1 MCEGKEREV
10 RMCEGRRMC
19 EWERCGRGRRLGV
32 RVYVCNS
39 LGLVKSWGD
48 GEDA

>member
-10 RMCEGRRMC
+10 RMCEGRGEC
-19 EWERCGRGRRLGV
+19 VSGKGVEGVGRLGV

-39 LGLVKSWGD
+39 GWD
-48 GEDA
+48 